1 MNYEIKDIDK
11 IVEYKTWTNKKK
23 VDTLLEIDANMYC
36 ELGLGTPLS
45 EKKNAKRNS
54 RKIYYAIKKVDSEL
68 GSKLIQSMD

>member
-11 IVEYKTWTNKKK
+11 IVEYKTWTTKKK

-45 EKKNAKRNS
+45 EKRNVKRNS

>member
-1 MNYEIKDIDK
+1 MNYEVKDIDK
-11 IVEYKTWTNKKK
+11 IVEYKTWTTKKK

-36 ELGLGTPLS
+36 ELGLGTSLS
-45 EKKNAKRNS
+45 EKRNVKRNS

>member
-1 MNYEIKDIDK
+1 
-11 IVEYKTWTNKKK
+11 
-23 VDTLLEIDANMYC
+23 MYC

-45 EKKNAKRNS
+45 EKRNVKRNS

>member
-11 IVEYKTWTNKKK
+11 IVEYKTWTTKKK

-36 ELGLGTPLS
+36 ELGSNTPLS
-45 EKKNAKRNS
+45 EKKNVKTNS

-68 GSKLIQSMD
+68 GSKLIQAMD